1 MLKTLW
7 KGCQLSKLSKVYIKK
22 IKIPKLKLNTRQTN
36 RYFNSLGV
44 LHKSIP
50 L

>member
-7 KGCQLSKLSKVYIKK
+7 KGSQLSKLSKVYIKK

-36 RYFNSLGV
+36 RYSNSLGV
-44 LHKSIP
+44 QLFP
-50 L
+50 A